1 MIRQSQRGNLK
12 EATEIKGEIEGNENR
27 PEEGRCVVQSAL
39 CIVGGEDMTGD
50 VESAHA
56 ATVGTRVNSGQRI
69 YLEKVREIDG

>member
-39 CIVGGEDMTGD
+39 CIVGGEDMTG

-69 YLEKVREIDG
+69 YLEKVREIYG